1 MINRMDFR
9 IVDITLFVIANLV
22 NLLMVGIFLA
32 RPKGLERVEF
42 VLGIVVVAM
51 ALPVGAAVI
60 SNILGKREWWTTV
73 LPLLLLLF
81 LVIELLF
88 DYILKIDFRS
98 TALLW
103 PYIIVYYLGLMGMV
117 GYSFLIGKPY
127 GFVTLGT
134 YFLNLFAT
142 WYSFS
147 TSGHG

>member
-1 MINRMDFR
+1 MKFINRERELTDLN
-9 IVDITLFVIANLV
+9 DLWH
-22 NLLMVGIFLA
+22 
-32 RPKGLERVEF
+32 RPGAHL
-42 VLGIVVVAM
+42 VVVNG
-51 ALPVGAAVI
+51 VSGAFI
-60 SNILGKREWWTTV
+60 F

-147 TSGHG
+147 VSGHG